1 MIQAWLAKN
10 ALKGGIIIA
19 VIATIFFS
27 GYHVKGKLVEAKI
40 LRMEN
45 RYSVL
50 DSNYNQCVDQVSRTA
65 LQIKEFEGVLAS
77 QNAEIQ
83 KLHDDGVA
91 AVARAKRLGEIALA
105 NERASYDRSMRDM
118 MSRYTSLNEQFTL
131 LTASES
137 CHLAWLEVTQ

>member
-1 MIQAWLAKN
+1 MIPLWLTPKILKLGVVGI
-10 ALKGGIIIA
+10 ALLAVFLCGFYTKGR
-19 VIATIFFS
+19 
-27 GYHVKGKLVEAKI
+27 LVEAKI

-45 RYSVL
+45 EYSVL
-50 DSNYNQCVDQVSRTA
+50 TANYRGCVAETYRATV
-65 LQIKEFEGVLAS
+65 QITEFEQVLAS

-118 MSRYTSLNEQFTL
+118 MSRYTSLNEQFKVL
-131 LTASES
+131 SASES